1 MGLEVDE
8 TVLNRILN
16 DFNYRGG
23 YNVQDNIK
31 GDGTLVIREQAST
44 FTNYVTGTIQLV
56 FMIFF
61 VFILISMMTFSLMG
75 YARYLSRRKPKSGFY
90 NPPPMLM
97 RYGRQRAYNPDIY
110 STVDM
115 PASQTATL
123 SQHTTQPASLAMSQQ
138 TIDSRTAT
146 STML

>member
-1 MGLEVDE
+1 LSIFHIYKQQNIIHHQQVSYERLQQNLKMSQRRLEVDE

-75 YARYLSRRKPKSGFY
+75 YAR
-90 NPPPMLM
+90 
-97 RYGRQRAYNPDIY
+97 
-110 STVDM
+110 
-115 PASQTATL
+115 
-123 SQHTTQPASLAMSQQ
+123 
-138 TIDSRTAT
+138 
-146 STML
+146 